1 MIAKVS
7 PRFVTSQAARTRLRV
22 YSVALRQQ
30 PGGEHFTGF
39 RTEVAIF
46 NDSSGSPFH
55 EIMNLA
61 GWKRS
66 DTTLPYI
73 MLKEVVNLASV
84 AAELADPCFDAGKGY
99 KRFDALTG
107 FFQISF
113 F

>member
-1 MIAKVS
+1 MTLVD
-7 PRFVTSQAARTRLRV
+7 L
-22 YSVALRQQ
+22 LL
-30 PGGEHFTGF
+30 
-39 RTEVAIF
+39 
-46 NDSSGSPFH
+46 H
-55 EIMNLA
+55 EILNLV
-61 GWKRS
+61 GWKRN

-73 MLKEVVNLASV
+73 MLKEAVNLASA

>member
-1 MIAKVS
+1 MN
-7 PRFVTSQAARTRLRV
+7 TSR
-22 YSVALRQQ
+22 
-30 PGGEHFTGF
+30 FTGF
-39 RTEVAIF
+39 RIGVAIF

-55 EIMNLA
+55 EIMNLV

-73 MLKEVVNLASV
+73 MLKEVVNLASA

-107 FFQISF
+107 LSDFFF
-113 F
+113 LG